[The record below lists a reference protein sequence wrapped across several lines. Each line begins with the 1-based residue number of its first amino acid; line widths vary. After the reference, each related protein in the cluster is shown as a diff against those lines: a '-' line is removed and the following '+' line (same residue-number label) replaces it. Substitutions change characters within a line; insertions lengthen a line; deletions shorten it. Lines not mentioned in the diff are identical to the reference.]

1 MPADIALRIASST
14 PSAQMAVVDRDP
26 ALWARFIND
35 RDLIGPMIDA
45 GRELVVTVSDD
56 PQVFMLAERG
66 KVEAALGPLDSL
78 PKYTAD
84 GFLNPPTAPPPA
96 KPSAPPETTE
106 SGDWT
111 PVEPR
116 RLRRSDAEALDAGEL
131 WLEAGLEGA
140 EDPAGFVA
148 GQLGVQ
154 TFTRFDLAE
163 SIASLINSEAGA
175 AEDEVATASGAK
187 VFVDRTWLED
197 VRRMLHGADASGL
210 LDALLD
216 RAKSVVA
223 ENYESAPAPRAEP
236 GSAERP
242 ASRPPAPEGR
252 GERPRRPPP
261 AQERR
266 QDPNRL
272 PPDMLADVSEAHSLA
287 QELQGSRL
295 SLEAQTGYSF
305 NARGLE
311 AACSSLERAL
321 EALGAA
327 PSGGV
332 EVQGYDPA
340 DTNKLERLL
349 GLLRSLLRRR
359 RPLEDAGVNPYPLQ
373 RLREDVAEFLQAI
386 RAAGPYDVLQRRAIL
401 DMDSGDDNDKRAGR
415 VAERLAERF
424 TKVAI
429 QLAKGNLRATK
440 GGTITIDPG
449 PMNCPVVREMIRELP
464 SKASDMDAL
473 RTRLEDLGM
482 IVTQGDQGQLQVY
495 CLTRTEGE
503 GGARTKMCQWFTDAH
518 GNDGKFKIECAKN

>member
-1 MPADIALRIASST
+1 MKKLPGQAEAPADIARRLAAS
-14 PSAQMAVVDRDP
+14 PPRQVAVVDRDP
-26 ALWARFIND
+26 ALWARFID
-35 RDLIGPMIDA
+35 DKDIIGPMIDA

-56 PQVFMLAERG
+56 PQVVTLAGRG
-66 KVEAALGPLDSL
+66 KVEADFGPLDGL
-78 PKYTAD
+78 PRYTAD
-84 GFLNPPTAPPPA
+84 GFSHPAAAPPPA
-96 KPSAPPETTE
+96 EPTQP
-106 SGDWT
+106 GGWT
-111 PVEPR
+111 PVEPP
-116 RLRRSDAEALDAGEL
+116 RLRRGDAEALDAGEL

-140 EDPAGFVA
+140 EDPAAFVA
-148 GQLGVQ
+148 GQLGVR

-163 SIASLINSEAGA
+163 SIASLINFEAGA

-187 VFVDRTWLED
+187 VLVDRAWLED
-197 VRRMLHGADASGL
+197 VRRMLHGAGARGL

-216 RAKSVVA
+216 RARGVVA
-223 ENYESAPAPRAEP
+223 ENYESASAPRAER

-242 ASRPPAPEGR
+242 AASPPSREDRGGRPP
-252 GERPRRPPP
+252 
-261 AQERR
+261 QERR
-266 QDPNRL
+266 PSTSRL
-272 PPDMLADVSEAHSLA
+272 PPDMLAAASEARSLA

-305 NARGLE
+305 DARGLE
-311 AACSSLERAL
+311 AACSALERVL
-321 EALGAA
+321 DALGAA

-340 DTNKLERLL
+340 DTHRLERLL

-401 DMDSGDDNDKRAGR
+401 DMASGDDNDKRAGR
-415 VAERLAERF
+415 VAERL

-473 RTRLEDLGM
+473 RKRLEDLGM
-482 IVTQGDQGQLQVY
+482 LVTQGDRGQLQVY